1 MVLCSFHVQCHRLHI
16 AFSRPAAED
25 RRLADLKSK
34 VYLTATIECDWWSNT
49 VFVTSNGH
57 DLGYCYVWF
66 LRFLPIIKTI
76 LVPQKHRD
84 SLTRFI
90 VRAIKKHTTQESQH
104 FLLCFMI
111 STIKQYSGNLC
122 KRYIV
127 YQFEIV
133 CIVIDL

>member
-16 AFSRPAAED
+16 AFSRLAAED

-34 VYLTATIECDWWSNT
+34 VSYSNNWMRLVIEYG
-49 VFVTSNGH
+49 FYYKSNGH

-76 LVPQKHRD
+76 LVPHKRLD

-90 VRAIKKHTTQESQH
+90 VRAIKKHATQESQH
-104 FLLCFMI
+104 FLHCFMI
-111 STIKQYSGNLC
+111 STIEQYSGNLC

-133 CIVIDL
+133 